1 VHTHNVAQE
10 QRTNAPAQ
18 HTAPEGEAMYEGA
31 VQNLIDE
38 LGRLPGVGPK
48 SAQRIAFHI
57 LNADAADMA
66 RLANAISTVKTSV
79 SFCEECGNVSE
90 TKLCTICRDE
100 RRDPSVLCVVE
111 ESKDVVAIERTR
123 SFTGRYHVLGG
134 AINPLAG
141 VGPEQLR
148 IRELVSRLADE
159 RIQEIILAMDPNLE
173 GEATATYLS
182 RMLVPLGVRLSRL
195 ASGLPVGGDLEY
207 ADEITLGRALEG
219 RRVISEGT
227 AVAHTA
233 AEDFERVNREEEQ
246 EREQA
251 AQVQAQEAKQ
261 SRRRWNSSMFDDLDS
276 AVSAP
281 EAPAGVQ
288 GTVDEQLIEQVLQEA
303 EESGNKES
311 GEEESGDEESRPEGS
326 PANSGAV
333 STSEATESAPDL
345 GEDSGEEALASAA
358 SEPASEPVEAPVAE
372 QSEDAPE
379 VFRTP
384 DYEEK
389 IRSIQNAPLRT
400 PKPDVPP
407 LPGVTYVNP
416 WT

>member
-1 VHTHNVAQE
+1 
-10 QRTNAPAQ
+10 
-18 HTAPEGEAMYEGA
+18 MYEGA

-251 AQVQAQEAKQ
+251 AQVQTQEAKQ

-276 AVSAP
+276 DSAVSRP

-288 GTVDEQLIEQVLQEA
+288 GTVDEQLIERVLQEA
-303 EESGNKES
+303 EESGDKES
-311 GEEESGDEESRPEGS
+311 GTEGS
-326 PANSGAV
+326 PADSADAETV
-333 STSEATESAPDL
+333 AESAPDL
-345 GEDSGEEALASAA
+345 GEDSGEEAPASAA
-358 SEPASEPVEAPVAE
+358 SEPASEPAETPVTE

-389 IRSIQNAPLRT
+389 IRTIQNAPLRT

>member
-1 VHTHNVAQE
+1 
-10 QRTNAPAQ
+10 
-18 HTAPEGEAMYEGA
+18 MYEGA

-90 TKLCTICRDE
+90 TKLCSICRDE

-219 RRVISEGT
+219 RRIISEGT

-276 AVSAP
+276 EDSAGSHMP
-281 EAPAGVQ
+281 APAAEGVQ

-303 EESGNKES
+303 EDT
-311 GEEESGDEESRPEGS
+311 GDEASRAEGS
-326 PANSGAV
+326 PADSAAG
-333 STSEATESAPDL
+333 STPESAETAPDL
-345 GEDSGEEALASAA
+345 GEDSGEGAPVEEALASAA
-358 SEPASEPVEAPVAE
+358 SEPAEAPVAE
-372 QSEDAPE
+372 QAEDAPE

>member
-1 VHTHNVAQE
+1 
-10 QRTNAPAQ
+10 
-18 HTAPEGEAMYEGA
+18 MYEGA

-100 RRDPSVLCVVE
+100 CRDPSVLCVVE

-227 AVAHTA
+227 AAAHTA

-276 AVSAP
+276 EDSAVSRT
-281 EAPAGVQ
+281 EAPAAEGVQ
-288 GTVDEQLIEQVLQEA
+288 GTVDEQLIERVLQEA

-311 GEEESGDEESRPEGS
+311 GAEGS
-326 PANSGAV
+326 PTDSGAV
-333 STSEATESAPDL
+333 STPESAEAKATPDL
-345 GEDSGEEALASAA
+345 GEDSGEEAPASAA
-358 SEPASEPVEAPVAE
+358 SDPAEAPASEQA
-372 QSEDAPE
+372 EDAPE

>member
-1 VHTHNVAQE
+1 
-10 QRTNAPAQ
+10 
-18 HTAPEGEAMYEGA
+18 MYEGA

-100 RRDPSVLCVVE
+100 RRDPAVLCVVE

-276 AVSAP
+276 EDSAGSHMQV
-281 EAPAGVQ
+281 PAAEGVQ
-288 GTVDEQLIEQVLQEA
+288 GTVDEQLIERVLQDA
-303 EESGNKES
+303 
-311 GEEESGDEESRPEGS
+311 EESGDEESHGEGS
-326 PANSGAV
+326 PAGSGAG
-333 STSEATESAPDL
+333 STPESAETIPDL
-345 GEDSGEEALASAA
+345 GEDSGEGTPVEEAPASAA
-358 SEPASEPVEAPVAE
+358 SGPAEASVAE
-372 QSEDAPE
+372 QSEEAPE

-389 IRSIQNAPLRT
+389 IRTIQNAPLRT

>member
-1 VHTHNVAQE
+1 
-10 QRTNAPAQ
+10 
-18 HTAPEGEAMYEGA
+18 MYEGA

-233 AEDFERVNREEEQ
+233 AEDFERVNLEEEQ

-276 AVSAP
+276 EDSAVSAP
-281 EAPAGVQ
+281 AVPAAEGVQ
-288 GTVDEQLIEQVLQEA
+288 GTVDEQLIERVLQEA
-303 EESGNKES
+303 EKSGDKES
-311 GEEESGDEESRPEGS
+311 GEEESGNEESCCEGS
-326 PANSGAV
+326 PADSGAG
-333 STSEATESAPDL
+333 STPESADAEATPDL
-345 GEDSGEEALASAA
+345 GEDSVEGAPASAA
-358 SEPASEPVEAPVAE
+358 SEPAEAPVAK
-372 QSEDAPE
+372 QAEDAPE

-389 IRSIQNAPLRT
+389 IRTIQNAPLRT

>member
-1 VHTHNVAQE
+1 
-10 QRTNAPAQ
+10 
-18 HTAPEGEAMYEGA
+18 MYEGA

-276 AVSAP
+276 EDSAVSDPA
-281 EAPAGVQ
+281 APAGVQ
-288 GTVDEQLIEQVLQEA
+288 GTVDEQLIERVLQEA
-303 EESGNKES
+303 EKS
-311 GEEESGDEESRPEGS
+311 GEEAS
-326 PANSGAV
+326 PTDSGAG
-333 STSEATESAPDL
+333 STPEATEAESTPDL
-345 GEDSGEEALASAA
+345 GEDSGEEAPASAT
-358 SEPASEPVEAPVAE
+358 SEPTEAPVTE
-372 QSEDAPE
+372 QAEDAPE
-379 VFRTP
+379 VFRAP

-389 IRSIQNAPLRT
+389 IRTIQNAPLRT

>member
-1 VHTHNVAQE
+1 
-10 QRTNAPAQ
+10 
-18 HTAPEGEAMYEGA
+18 MYEGA

-276 AVSAP
+276 EDSAGSRA
-281 EAPAGVQ
+281 EAPAVEGVQ

-303 EESGNKES
+303 EGS
-311 GEEESGDEESRPEGS
+311 GEEEPRSEVS
-326 PANSGAV
+326 PADSADA
-333 STSEATESAPDL
+333 EAAAEPTPDL
-345 GEDSGEEALASAA
+345 GEDSVEGAPVEEALASAA
-358 SEPASEPVEAPVAE
+358 SEPAEAPVTE
-372 QSEDAPE
+372 QAEDAPE

>member
-1 VHTHNVAQE
+1 
-10 QRTNAPAQ
+10 
-18 HTAPEGEAMYEGA
+18 MYEGA

-57 LNADAADMA
+57 LNADAVDMA

-227 AVAHTA
+227 AAVHTA
-233 AEDFERVNREEEQ
+233 AEDFERANREEEQ

-251 AQVQAQEAKQ
+251 AAVRAEEAKQ
-261 SRRRWNSSMFDDLDS
+261 SRRRWNSSMFDDLE
-276 AVSAP
+276 AP
-281 EAPAGVQ
+281 GTPAGEAPAPAGVQ
-288 GTVDEQLIEQVLQEA
+288 ATVDEQLIERVLQDGGEAPAVENGEA
-303 EESGNKES
+303 EA
-311 GEEESGDEESRPEGS
+311 PEAE
-326 PANSGAV
+326 PAAENAETPENPE
-333 STSEATESAPDL
+333 TSESP
-345 GEDSGEEALASAA
+345 EDPTVSQGSVASENPEEPEEAH
-358 SEPASEPVEAPVAE
+358 
-372 QSEDAPE
+372 E
-379 VFRTP
+379 VFRSA
-384 DYEEK
+384 DYEER

>member
-1 VHTHNVAQE
+1 
-10 QRTNAPAQ
+10 
-18 HTAPEGEAMYEGA
+18 MYEGA

-276 AVSAP
+276 EDSAVSAP
-281 EAPAGVQ
+281 AVPAAEGVQ
-288 GTVDEQLIEQVLQEA
+288 GTVDEQLIERVLQEA
-303 EESGNKES
+303 EKSGDKES
-311 GEEESGDEESRPEGS
+311 GEEESGDEESRREGS
-326 PANSGAV
+326 PANSGAG
-333 STSEATESAPDL
+333 STPEATEAEATPDL
-345 GEDSGEEALASAA
+345 GEDSAEEAPASAT
-358 SEPASEPVEAPVAE
+358 SEPAEAPATE
-372 QSEDAPE
+372 QAEDAPE

>member
-1 VHTHNVAQE
+1 
-10 QRTNAPAQ
+10 
-18 HTAPEGEAMYEGA
+18 MYEGA

-227 AVAHTA
+227 AAAHTA

-276 AVSAP
+276 DSAASRT
-281 EAPAGVQ
+281 EAPATEGVQ

-303 EESGNKES
+303 EESSNKES
-311 GEEESGDEESRPEGS
+311 PAGSGMDSAAESADAEPTVK
-326 PANSGAV
+326 P
-333 STSEATESAPDL
+333 APDL
-345 GEDSGEEALASAA
+345 GEDSGEEAPASAT
-358 SEPASEPVEAPVAE
+358 SEPAEAPVAE
-372 QSEDAPE
+372 QAEDAPE

-389 IRSIQNAPLRT
+389 IRTIQNAPLRT

>member
-1 VHTHNVAQE
+1 
-10 QRTNAPAQ
+10 
-18 HTAPEGEAMYEGA
+18 MYEGA

-141 VGPEQLR
+141 VGPGQLR

-276 AVSAP
+276 EDSAVST
-281 EAPAGVQ
+281 PATPATEGVQ

-303 EESGNKES
+303 EESGDKES
-311 GEEESGDEESRPEGS
+311 GAEGS
-326 PANSGAV
+326 PADSADAETV
-333 STSEATESAPDL
+333 AESAPDL
-345 GEDSGEEALASAA
+345 GEDSGEEAPASAA
-358 SEPASEPVEAPVAE
+358 SEPASEPTETPVTE

-389 IRSIQNAPLRT
+389 IRTIQNAPLRT

>member
-1 VHTHNVAQE
+1 
-10 QRTNAPAQ
+10 
-18 HTAPEGEAMYEGA
+18 MYEGA

-261 SRRRWNSSMFDDLDS
+261 TRRRWNSSMFDDLDS
-276 AVSAP
+276 EDSVVSTPQAA
-281 EAPAGVQ
+281 EGVQ

-303 EESGNKES
+303 EESR
-311 GEEESGDEESRPEGS
+311 DEGS
-326 PANSGAV
+326 PAD
-333 STSEATESAPDL
+333 TESTAESTPDL
-345 GEDSGEEALASAA
+345 GEDSAEEALASAA
-358 SEPASEPVEAPVAE
+358 SEPTEAPAPE